1 MKHQTRGLGGAG
13 SPVRFR
19 VKLLVVFVGVLAGL
33 LIFEVALRA
42 AGYTYPLFYTPDA
55 TRGWALR
62 PGVEGWYRKEG
73 AAYVRINSEGLRDRE
88 HSKRKP
94 EGTVR
99 VAVLGDSYAEALQ
112 VAQEK
117 AFWSL
122 MEARLQ
128 GCAAFGG
135 RPVEV
140 INFGVSGYGTAQEL
154 FTLRERVWDYSPD
167 IVLLA
172 ITTNND
178 VLDNSR
184 ALKQADEMPYF
195 VLREGRLVL
204 DDSFRDNKSFRWRQ
218 SALSRAGRWLR
229 DSLRFVQAI
238 HQSHAALKSALDAY
252 RERRRAEGA
261 TKANDATAGRQGQA
275 ATPQGQNQGQTTT
288 PPPLD
293 EPGAAHAVYREPT
306 DAAAD
311 AVWKESWEVTERL
324 IVALRDEV
332 ESHGAKFLAVTL
344 SNPIQVHPDATARAA
359 FQRRLG
365 VGDLFYPE
373 RRFAALGERHG
384 FRVFNLAPAFQR
396 HAEARKVFLHGFGPE
411 LGNGHWN
418 EAGHALAGELI
429 AGELCRVASD

>member
-1 MKHQTRGLGGAG
+1 MKNQPREGGG
-13 SPVRFR
+13 PPVRFR
-19 VKLLVVFVGVLAGL
+19 VKLLVVAVGVLAGL
-33 LIFEVALRA
+33 LIFEVALRVV
-42 AGYTYPLFYTPDA
+42 GYTYPLFYTPDA

-73 AAYVRINSEGLRDRE
+73 EAYVRINSEGLRDRE
-88 HSKRKP
+88 HSKQKP
-94 EGTVR
+94 EGVLR
-99 VAVLGDSYAEALQ
+99 IAVLGDSYAEALQ
-112 VAQEK
+112 VGQEK

-128 GCAAFGG
+128 TCESFGG
-135 RPVEV
+135 KRVEV

-178 VLDNSR
+178 MIDNSR
-184 ALKQADEMPYF
+184 ALKETDEMPYF

-238 HQSHAALKSALDAY
+238 HQSHGALKSALAAY
-252 RERRRAEGA
+252 RERRAQESKDKGA
-261 TKANDATAGRQGQA
+261 TNANDATAGQ
-275 ATPQGQNQGQTTT
+275 QGQTQT

-293 EPGAAHAVYREPT
+293 EPGVAHAVYREPT

-311 AVWKESWEVTERL
+311 AVWKDSWEVTERL
-324 IVALRDEV
+324 IVVLRDEV
-332 ESHGAKFLAVTL
+332 ESHGAKFSAVTL
-344 SNPIQVHPDATARAA
+344 SNPIQVHPEASSRAA
-359 FQRRLG
+359 FQSRLG
-365 VGDLFYPE
+365 VQDLFYPE
-373 RRFAALGERHG
+373 RRFKALGEREG
-384 FRVFNLAPAFQR
+384 FRVFNLAPAFQQY
-396 HAEARKVFLHGFGPE
+396 AEQRKVFLHGFGRE

-418 EAGHALAGELI
+418 ESGHALAAELI
-429 AGELCRVASD
+429 AAELCRVAAGN